1 MRPMGSFGGFLVAVS
16 AGAALTAGG
25 LATAGASASTTA
37 GIAAGTPGAAQA
49 ASHRIPDFGNPGG
62 HASIPQAGAAVNTS
76 QPDHVIGTGT
86 PASCTS
92 AAVVKAVASGGI
104 ITFRCGPNPV
114 TITMTGTAKVRNT
127 SHQVVL
133 DGGGLVT
140 LSGGGKRQILYQN
153 TCDPKQKLTTPDCYN
168 QPYPQLTLQ
177 NITLKNGNSQVRQS
191 PGGQFGGGGGG
202 AVFALGGQLKV
213 VNSRFLGNRCYQSG
227 PDLGGAAI
235 RALAQYRNRP
245 VYITGDT
252 FSGGRCSNG
261 GALSSIGVSWVVTNS
276 VMTGN
281 KAIGFGANPAAS
293 GTAGGGSGGAIYTDG
308 DKYKLKIV
316 GTVIRGN
323 HAREGGGAI
332 FYVSNNNTGWLTIKN
347 STLHDNPSAV
357 FWTRPYP
364 GIYFHSAGHP
374 RVINSHLS

>member
-1 MRPMGSFGGFLVAVS
+1 MRPKGSFGGFLMAVS

-25 LATAGASASTTA
+25 LATASASASTTA
-37 GIAAGTPGAAQA
+37 GSAAGVPGAAQA

-62 HASIPQAGAAVNTS
+62 HASVPQAGAAVNTS

-92 AAVVKAVASGGI
+92 AAVVKAVASGGT
-104 ITFRCGPNPV
+104 ITFSCGPNPV
-114 TITMTGTAKVRNT
+114 TITMTATAKVRNT

-213 VNSRFLGNRCYQSG
+213 VNSRFLNNRCYQSG

-316 GTVIRGN
+316 GTVIRNN